1 MTTSSIIAIL
11 TATGVVSA
19 VGIIL
24 GLLLGVAAKK
34 FEVEVDEKEIQVR
47 EALPGNNC
55 GGCGFPGCDGLAHA
69 IAAGEAP
76 VNGCPV
82 GGAPVGEKIAAIMGV
97 EAGTSDR
104 QVAFVK
110 CSGTCDKAEVK
121 YNYYGITDCRQ
132 AAAVPGQGDKACS
145 YGCMGLGTCERTCPF
160 DAIHVINGI
169 AYVEKEKCVACGKCI
184 AVCPK
189 NIIELV
195 PYENSFMVA
204 CNSKDKG
211 KDVKAVCQAG
221 CIGCSMCVRVC
232 EDDAVHVE
240 NNLAKIDYSKCTNC
254 GKCAAK
260 CPSKVIVNKN
270 GKVEVA

>member
-69 IAAGEAP
+69 IAACEAP